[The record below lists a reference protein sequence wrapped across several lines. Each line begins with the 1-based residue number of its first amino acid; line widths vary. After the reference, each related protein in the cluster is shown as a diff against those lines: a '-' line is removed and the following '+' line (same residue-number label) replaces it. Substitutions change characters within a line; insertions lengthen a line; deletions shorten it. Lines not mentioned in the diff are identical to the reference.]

1 MFRDSKASMYL
12 LRNLLSTGIIFC
24 PNSNKLVEMVSSENG
39 GVSGQVIKVVH
50 DDSHEQVEHQE
61 RTEIEQEQNGC

>member
-1 MFRDSKASMYL
+1 
-12 LRNLLSTGIIFC
+12 
-24 PNSNKLVEMVSSENG
+24 MVSSENG

-61 RTEIEQEQNGC
+61 RTEIEQEQNVC

>member
-1 MFRDSKASMYL
+1 
-12 LRNLLSTGIIFC
+12 
-24 PNSNKLVEMVSSENG
+24 MVSSENG

-61 RTEIEQEQNGC
+61 RTEIEQEWNVTQLIRKGSNFFCSTLLLPPWI